1 MCVKE
6 FVFILTNVFTS
17 FFVISFIYHGQRYW
31 FAKKFYKEFLFSLH
45 LDFIKG
51 LNMRPDKSKEAFHRS
66 KRRIQ
71 AFKASKMR
79 NKHAKLRES
88 FGTIQTKNVLR
99 CSLLNVNGLSEASLA
114 NVETVVG
121 SEKPDIVILLETKRR
136 AEESGI
142 DISVPGYSV
151 HESRR
156 SNNAGDRDGGG
167 IAVYTKLGDGIIFK
181 HHQPDIHN
189 QAHAFVNSERLWI
202 TLDSR
207 TSKTAVC
214 GLYLGCQYSDDRH
227 GTWNDAIYTVIQQEA
242 FTLRSKGYRVLYL
255 GDFNGHVGNNPLHG
269 GIPGNTAGINTNGH
283 RLLNFITNTDS
294 ININGM
300 CRVPGD
306 WNTRVCDGLWTR
318 QRGGFSSII
327 DFALVSKEHANTVVA
342 MTVDD
347 KGLLPGGSDHNWI
360 ILDVTDKF
368 VTKKRTTNLAV
379 KKDRWDIS
387 ENQDWSEYQK
397 NVSDYAS
404 NIVEGDVDCLASGIS
419 SAILRA
425 MHDTIGVK
433 VNNPRKKPRL
443 LPPALVHEIRVRD
456 QLEANWKSLN
466 SAHAN
471 QGSTLVAEAEAMYDR
486 QHAKV
491 SELLL
496 DFRSA
501 RRSSIIKNCLGNSV
515 KARKNFW
522 SHVSPSK
529 KQTSEISAVIDP
541 TSGAVKCNNEDIK
554 LLTEAHLLDTFNGSM
569 EKIQP
574 SKNVHIDHPY
584 NMIRESFPGSSHDHP
599 YSVDPSP
606 SLPALDSSGT
616 LEKDPS
622 SWINREFSVEE
633 VKDALKNL
641 KNGKAYGWDQI
652 PNEALKNLP
661 VCMIEKVTHLFNK
674 IKTSGKLPKGWNKG
688 RVTLVHKRGLRELLT
703 NYRPIT
709 VLISLSSLY
718 SKLLNERLIAVTEE
732 HKLLGE
738 IQNGFRK
745 GRCGA
750 DNNFVLDTI
759 LWKAR
764 AKGKPIH
771 MAFLDISKAYDTVNR
786 EILWSKLASL
796 GFSGDFLTALKTLY
810 SDDCVDCVVN
820 GMTTRQV
827 FLRRGLRQGCSL
839 SPILFALYI
848 MDVGNDINIS
858 ELGFKLGKVVV
869 SGLLFADDLVVVA
882 KSASGLKSLLT
893 IVKKGFDKL
902 KLAISVEKSQVVSP
916 AGDIWEV
923 GGEDGGVALTLDQV
937 ERYNYLGTWTYGGM
951 YRTSVE
957 KQKLCVKTAHKY
969 KSTCIHVSRM
979 GPDVVDVALCTWS
992 NIAIPAILTGCEMIP
1007 FCETRIAEIERIQGQ
1022 VAKFILGIGLSS
1034 PNICAQTELGLKPFR
1049 QLLLERQL
1057 KFYFRALYLHED
1069 RWVHQALQDHLSGE
1083 WPSPYL
1089 QYMSKI
1095 RGLLGIFSP
1104 VPAPSMMKGLVG
1116 DYFLAKINTSIS
1128 SLNWI
1133 FPVEKLSRSSYVC
1146 EDESSSVITQF
1157 KLDCAGLGDK
1167 IPRMGH
1173 NKKPFCPV
1181 CPHNVPNTGIHLLFA
1196 CDSLAALRKET
1207 GILSFHTQCKQ
1218 NGLSLSAC
1226 YKNFVNGLD
1235 SFSKPV
1241 PKYAYLERGICM
1253 KAMRELWLS
1262 RW

>member
-1 MCVKE
+1 M
-6 FVFILTNVFTS
+6 
-17 FFVISFIYHGQRYW
+17 YW
-31 FAKKFYKEFLFSLH
+31 FAGVLSHELLYSLQFLTLELG
-45 LDFIKG
+45 LD
-51 LNMRPDKSKEAFHRS
+51 MRPCKSKEAFHRT
-66 KRRIQ
+66 KRRIKF
-71 AFKASKMR
+71 FKVR

-88 FGTIQTKNVLR
+88 TGTVQTKSILR
-99 CSLLNVNGLSEASLA
+99 CSLLNINGLSEASLA

-136 AEESGI
+136 DEEPGI

-167 IAVYTKLGDGIIFK
+167 IAVYTKLGDGILFK
-181 HHQPDIHN
+181 HHQPDISNH
-189 QAHAFVNSERLWI
+189 AHAFVNSERLWI

-214 GLYLGCQYSDDRH
+214 GLYLGCQYNDDRH
-227 GTWNDAIYTVIQQEA
+227 GAWNDAIYSVVQKEA
-242 FTLRSKGYRVLYL
+242 FALRSKGYRVLYL
-255 GDFNGHVGNNPLHG
+255 GDFNGHVGNNPHQG
-269 GIPGNTAGINTNGH
+269 GIPGNTAGVNANGQ

-294 ININGM
+294 ININSM

-327 DFALVSKEHANTVVA
+327 DYALVSKEHANTVVT
-342 MTVDD
+342 MRVDD
-347 KGLLPGGSDHNWI
+347 KGALPGGSDHNWI

-368 VTKKRTTNLAV
+368 VTKKRVTNLAV
-379 KKDRWDIS
+379 KKDRWNIAED
-387 ENQDWSEYQK
+387 QDWSEYQAI
-397 NVSDYAS
+397 VSRYALT
-404 NIVEGDVDCLASGIS
+404 IVDGDADCLASGIS
-419 SAILRA
+419 SSILRA
-425 MHDTIGVK
+425 LHDTIGLK
-433 VNNPRKKPRL
+433 KSNPKKKPRL
-443 LPPALVHEIRVRD
+443 LPPALVNEIRVRN

-471 QGSTLVAEAEAMYDR
+471 QGSTLVAEAEALYDR

-496 DFRSA
+496 DFRSV
-501 RRSSIIKNCLGNSV
+501 RRSSIIKNCAGNSV

-522 SHVSPSK
+522 AHVSPSK

-541 TSGAVKCNNEDIK
+541 VSGAVKCNNDDIK
-554 LLTEAHLLDTFNGSM
+554 LLTESHLLETFNGSRN
-569 EKIQP
+569 KIP
-574 SKNVHIDHPY
+574 PAKDAHVDHPY
-584 NMIRESFPGSSHDHP
+584 NKARESFPGSARDHP

-606 SLPALDSSGT
+606 SLPTVDSSGT
-616 LEKDPS
+616 LDKDPG
-622 SWINREFSVEE
+622 SWINREFSVDE
-633 VKDALKNL
+633 VKEALKNL

-661 VCMIEKVTHLFNK
+661 TCMIEKVTHLFNK
-674 IKTSGKLPKGWNKG
+674 IKTSGKLPRGWNKG

-709 VLISLSSLY
+709 VLISLSGLY
-718 SKLLNERLIAVTEE
+718 SKLLNERLIAVTER

-764 AKGKPIH
+764 ALKKPVH

-786 EILWSKLASL
+786 DILWQKLSSL
-796 GFSGDFLTALKTLY
+796 GFSGDFLTALKALY
-810 SDDCVDCVVN
+810 TDDCVDCVVN
-820 GMTTRQV
+820 GATTRPV

-839 SPILFALYI
+839 SPLLFALYI
-848 MDVGNDINIS
+848 MDVGNDINVS
-858 ELGFKLGKVVV
+858 ELGFRLGKVIV

-882 KSASGLKSLLT
+882 KSAAGLKSLLT
-893 IVKKGFDKL
+893 LVKKGFDKL
-902 KLAISVEKSQVVSP
+902 KLEISVAKSQVVSP
-916 AGDIWEV
+916 ADEAWEV
-923 GGEDGGVALTLDQV
+923 VGDDGNVVLTLDQV
-937 ERYNYLGTWTYGGM
+937 EHYNYLGTSTYGGM
-951 YRTSVE
+951 YRTAIE

-979 GPDVVDVALCTWS
+979 GPDIVEVALCTWS
-992 NIAIPAILTGCEMIP
+992 NIAIPAILNGCEMIP
-1007 FCETRIAEIERIQGQ
+1007 FCETRIAEIERVQGQ
-1022 VAKFILGIGLSS
+1022 VAKFVLGIGLSS

-1049 QLLLERQL
+1049 QLLFERQL
-1057 KFYFRALYLHED
+1057 RFYFRALYLHED
-1069 RWVHQALQDHLSGE
+1069 RWVNQALQEHLSGD

-1089 QYMSKI
+1089 QYISNI

-1104 VPAPSMMKGLVG
+1104 VPAPSQMKSLVG
-1116 DYFLAKINTSIS
+1116 DYFLAKINTNIS
-1128 SLNWI
+1128 SFDW
-1133 FPVEKLSRSSYVC
+1133 VYEVKKLSKASYVC
-1146 EDESSSVITQF
+1146 EDENSSVITQF

-1167 IPRMGH
+1167 QPRVGH
-1173 NKKPFCPV
+1173 NRKPLCPV
-1181 CPHNVPNTGIHLLFA
+1181 CPLDVPNTGLHLLFS
-1196 CDSLAALRKET
+1196 CGSVSALRIET
-1207 GILSFHTQCKQ
+1207 GIQSFITQCRQ
-1218 NGLSLSAC
+1218 NGLSLVAC
-1226 YKNFVNGLD
+1226 YRHFVNGLD
-1235 SFSKPV
+1235 TNSKPV
-1241 PKYAYLERGICM
+1241 PKHSYLERGKCM
-1253 KAMRELWLS
+1253 KDMRDLWLS
-1262 RW
+1262 KW